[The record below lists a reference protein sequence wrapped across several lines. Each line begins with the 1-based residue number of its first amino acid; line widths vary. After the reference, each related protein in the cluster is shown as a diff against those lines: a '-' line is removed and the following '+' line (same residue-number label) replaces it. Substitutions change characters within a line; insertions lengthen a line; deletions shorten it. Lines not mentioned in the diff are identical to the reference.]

1 LTKRCQRFEQE
12 ALLLLEQGLPLD
24 AHFYDCADCRE
35 AREAYLRIQSGLRGA
50 SETPRPGWESKV
62 LDAINRA
69 PQRGAA
75 WGRRSWAGAAIA
87 AGTAGV
93 AVAFALTRPRA
104 PAPLSVTA
112 EIVRAERSTL
122 RSSSPQPGDEL
133 KLTAVTGGARY
144 AELRV
149 YREDRQLVLRC
160 FPPESAGAIS
170 CSRAGDQL
178 QASLRLPSPGA
189 FQALVAASDVPLPA
203 PAPTLA
209 EDTESLLRA
218 GARIAVALPIRAY

>member
-50 SETPRPGWESKV
+50 SETPRPGWE
-62 LDAINRA
+62 
-69 PQRGAA
+69 